1 MPMAFI
7 IEKDPNLIP
16 HVLTKILDSTNNG
29 ITLSDPDIADMPIIY
44 ANKAFETMTGYSQAE
59 TIGRN
64 CRFLQSEDRN
74 QESRFRLREAIDNKK
89 SIEADIRN
97 YKKNGEM
104 FYNHLVLNPL
114 FDDQKQLIY
123 YLGIQYDITAEVE
136 ANDEIK
142 RLREKISE
150 ITSIK

>member
-1 MPMAFI
+1 MAFI

-16 HVLTKILDSTNNG
+16 QVLTKILDSTNNG
-29 ITLSDPDIADMPIIY
+29 ITLSDPDIEDMPIIY

-74 QESRFRLREAIDNKK
+74 QESRFHLREAIDNKK
-89 SIEADIRN
+89 SIETDIRN

-123 YLGIQYDITAEVE
+123 YLGIQYDITAEVK
-136 ANDEIK
+136 ANEEIEI
-142 RLREKISE
+142 LREKISKMMSGE
-150 ITSIK
+150 

>member
-1 MPMAFI
+1 MAFI
-7 IEKDPNLIP
+7 VEKDPNLIP
-16 HVLTKILDSTNNG
+16 QVLTKILDSTNNG

-74 QESRFRLREAIDNKK
+74 QKSRFQLREAIDNKK
-89 SIEADIRN
+89 SIEINIRN

-114 FDDQKQLIY
+114 FDDQEQLIY

-136 ANDEIK
+136 ANEEIE
-142 RLREKISE
+142 RLREKISKM
-150 ITSIK
+150 ISGK

>member
-29 ITLSDPDIADMPIIY
+29 ITLSDPDIADMPIVY

-64 CRFLQSEDRN
+64 CRFLQSADRN
-74 QESRFRLREAIDNKK
+74 QQSRYRLREAIDNNI
-89 SIEADIRN
+89 SIETTIRN

-104 FYNHLVLNPL
+104 FHNHLILNPL
-114 FDDQKQLIY
+114 FDDQEQLIY
-123 YLGIQYDITAEVE
+123 YLGIQYDITSEVE
-136 ANDEIK
+136 SDKELE
-142 RLREKISE
+142 RLRKKISE
-150 ITSIK
+150 MTSIK